1 MLAFCA
7 LWAVGSAQEGFT
19 KDEPGGVV
27 SVAGV
32 GGDAICTG
40 VGGCVLCLSARA
52 GCAAAARCSEGL
64 CVGAARRP

>member
-1 MLAFCA
+1 MMRSAMLAFCA

-32 GGDAICTG
+32 GGDAILHWRG
-40 VGGCVLCLSARA
+40 
-52 GCAAAARCSEGL
+52 GL
-64 CVGAARRP
+64 CVVFVCACRLRCRCALL